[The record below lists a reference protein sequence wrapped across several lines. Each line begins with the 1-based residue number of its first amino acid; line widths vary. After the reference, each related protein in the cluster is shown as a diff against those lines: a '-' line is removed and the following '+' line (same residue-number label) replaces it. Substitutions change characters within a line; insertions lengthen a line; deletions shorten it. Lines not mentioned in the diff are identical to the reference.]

1 MSNVEMEPK
10 AVENQLYTEL
20 VHPKI
25 KAPSIHSKAA
35 CENIFFI
42 EVKAKFKIIADVR
55 NVL

>member
-10 AVENQLYTEL
+10 AVENHLYTEL